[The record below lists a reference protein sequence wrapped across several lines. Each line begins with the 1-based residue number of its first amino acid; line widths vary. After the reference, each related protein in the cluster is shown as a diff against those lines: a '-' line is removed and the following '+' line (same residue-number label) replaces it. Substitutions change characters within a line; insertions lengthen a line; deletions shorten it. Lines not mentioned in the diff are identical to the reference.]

1 MTGKM
6 KVGVKNLGGLSRLVI
21 AGMSGDSGK
30 TLVSLGII
38 LKARERG
45 LAVRAFKKGP
55 DYVDAAWLS
64 WASGHPA
71 RNLDS
76 FLMGFPVCETSFLH
90 CASASSLNLIE
101 GNRGL
106 FDGSDAEGTHST
118 AALAR
123 LLDAPVI
130 LVLNATK
137 ASRTVAAC
145 VLGCQQLDPHL
156 RIAGVIV
163 NQVNGSRHELLVRT
177 AVEKECRVPVLGAL
191 PRLEGSR
198 LLPAR
203 HLGLVMPEEHP
214 GISEL
219 KNNMKELVEHRLDF
233 DQIISIS
240 RNVTSLPAPSQT
252 DRDMDDG
259 RDLRIGFLCDS
270 SLNFYYPENLEV
282 LQRSGGTLLPISPLT
297 AAGLPQNL
305 DALYIGGGFPETHGA
320 ALSSN
325 RDFLCSLKAVAE
337 AGLPVYAECGGL
349 MLLSEAIRW
358 KAERYPM
365 AGFFP
370 FEVEVLSSPQGHGYV
385 ELLVD
390 RENPFFTA
398 GTSLLGHEFHY
409 SRITSG
415 SSSLNTA
422 CSVLR
427 DTGCGNGRD
436 GVVRQSVWA
445 SYTHLHALGSPEW
458 ARGLLQAAR
467 KHSARRRD
475 RAL

>member
-1 MTGKM
+1 LTGKM
-6 KVGVKNLGGLSRLVI
+6 KVGVKSLDRFPRLVI

-38 LKARERG
+38 LKLQECG

-71 RNLDS
+71 RNLDT
-76 FLMGFPVCETSFLH
+76 FLMGFPVCATSFLRS
-90 CASASSLNLIE
+90 ASASALNLIE

-118 AALAR
+118 AALAK

-145 VLGCQQLDPHL
+145 ALGCQKLDPRL
-156 RIAGVIV
+156 WIAGVIL
-163 NQVNGSRHELLVRT
+163 NQVNGSRHEQIVRT
-177 AVEKECRVPVLGAL
+177 AVEKECRIPVLGAL
-191 PRLEGSR
+191 PRVDGSG

-203 HLGLVMPEEHP
+203 HLGLVMPEEHSR
-214 GISEL
+214 IDEL
-219 KNNMKELVEHRLDF
+219 KNNVKELVASRLDI
-233 DQIISIS
+233 DQIISIGQ
-240 RNVTSLPAPSQT
+240 NVASLPKPIEIHDELA
-252 DRDMDDG
+252 DG
-259 RDLRIGFLCDS
+259 HGLCVGFLSDS
-270 SLNFYYPENLEV
+270 ALSFYY
-282 LQRSGGTLLPISPLT
+282 PLT
-297 AAGLPQNL
+297 AADLPWNL
-305 DALYIGGGFPETHGA
+305 DALYVGGGFPETHGA

-325 RDFLCSLKAVAE
+325 RRFLTALKTMAQ

-358 KAERYPM
+358 RAERYPM

-370 FEVEVLSSPQGHGYV
+370 FEVEVFTSPQGHGYV

-390 RENPFFTA
+390 RANPFFPP
-398 GTSLLGHEFHY
+398 GTSLRGHEFHY
-409 SRITSG
+409 SGIVSRP
-415 SSSLNTA
+415 SSMDTA

-427 DTGCGNGRD
+427 GTGCGNGRD
-436 GVVRQSVWA
+436 GVVRESVWA
-445 SYTHLHALGSPEW
+445 SYTHLHALGTPEW

-467 KHSARRRD
+467 KYSARRLSRI
-475 RAL
+475 L

>member
-1 MTGKM
+1 M
-6 KVGVKNLGGLSRLVI
+6 KVGVKSLDRFPRLVI

-38 LKARERG
+38 LKLRERG

-71 RNLDS
+71 RNLDT
-76 FLMGFPVCETSFLH
+76 FLMGFPVCATSFLRS
-90 CASASSLNLIE
+90 ASASALNLIE

-118 AALAR
+118 AALAK

-145 VLGCQQLDPHL
+145 VLGCQKLDPRL
-156 RIAGVIV
+156 WIAGVIL
-163 NQVNGSRHELLVRT
+163 NQVNGNRHEQIVRT
-177 AVEKECRVPVLGAL
+177 AVEKECRIPVLGAL
-191 PRLEGSR
+191 PRVAGSG

-203 HLGLVMPEEHP
+203 HLGLVMPEEHSR
-214 GISEL
+214 IDEL
-219 KNNMKELVEHRLDF
+219 KNNVKELVASRLDI
-233 DQIISIS
+233 DQIVSIGQ
-240 RNVTSLPAPSQT
+240 NVASLPKPIGI
-252 DRDMDDG
+252 DDELADAHG
-259 RDLRIGFLCDS
+259 LCIGFLSDS
-270 SLNFYYPENLEV
+270 ALSFYYPENLEA
-282 LQRSGGTLLPISPLT
+282 LQRSGATLLPISPL
-297 AAGLPQNL
+297 AAADLPQNL

-325 RDFLCSLKAVAE
+325 RRFLTALKTAAQ
-337 AGLPVYAECGGL
+337 AGLPMYAECGGL

-358 KAERYPM
+358 KAQHYPM

-370 FEVEVLSSPQGHGYV
+370 FEVEVFSSPQGHGYV

-390 RENPFFTA
+390 RANPFFPP
-398 GTSLLGHEFHY
+398 GTSLRGHEFHY
-409 SRITSG
+409 SGIVSRP
-415 SSSLNTA
+415 SSIDTA

-427 DTGCGNGRD
+427 GTGCGDGRD
-436 GVVRQSVWA
+436 GVVRESVWA
-445 SYTHLHALGSPEW
+445 SYTHLHALGTPEW

-467 KHSARRRD
+467 KYATRRVSS
-475 RAL
+475 

>member
-1 MTGKM
+1 
-6 KVGVKNLGGLSRLVI
+6 
-21 AGMSGDSGK
+21 MSGDSGK

-38 LKARERG
+38 LELQERG

-55 DYVDAAWLS
+55 DYVDAAWLA
-64 WASGHPA
+64 WASGHSA
-71 RNLDS
+71 RNLDT
-76 FLMGFPVCETSFLH
+76 FLMGFSVCAASFLR
-90 CASASSLNLIE
+90 CASASALNLIE

-106 FDGSDAEGTHST
+106 FDGLDAEGTHST
-118 AALAR
+118 AALAK

-137 ASRTVAAC
+137 ASRTLAAC
-145 VLGCQQLDPHL
+145 VLGCQNLDPRL
-156 RIAGVIV
+156 RVAGVIL
-163 NQVNGSRHELLVRT
+163 NQVNGSRHEQIVRT
-177 AVEKECRVPVLGAL
+177 AVEKECGIPVLGAL
-191 PRLEGSR
+191 PRVEGSG

-214 GISEL
+214 HIDEL
-219 KNNMKELVEHRLDF
+219 KNNLKEWVTNRLDI

-240 RNVTSLPAPSQT
+240 WNVASLPCPIEIHHELA
-252 DRDMDDG
+252 DAHG
-259 RDLRIGFLCDS
+259 LRIGFLSDS
-270 SLNFYYPENLEV
+270 ALSFYYPENLEV
-282 LQRSGGTLLPISPLT
+282 LQRAGATLLPISPLT
-297 AAGLPQNL
+297 AADLPPNL

-325 RDFLCSLKAVAE
+325 RGFLTALKTAAQD
-337 AGLPVYAECGGL
+337 GLPMYAECGGL

-390 RENPFFTA
+390 RVNPFFPS
-398 GTSLLGHEFHY
+398 GTSLRGHEFHY
-409 SRITSG
+409 SGIVSR
-415 SSSLNTA
+415 SSSIDTA

-427 DTGCGNGRD
+427 GTGCGNGRD
-436 GVVRQSVWA
+436 GVVRENVWA
-445 SYTHLHALGSPEW
+445 SYTHLHALGAPEW
-458 ARGLLQAAR
+458 ARGLLQAASE
-467 KHSARRRD
+467 HSARRPSRMP
-475 RAL
+475 